1 MYFLF
6 KKLMFDTYSN
16 IFVKSR
22 ELDDCQVYTYYTGIS
37 TNRDASAYFLGSQ
50 SRGLYEMDI
59 FLEGGREDMSH
70 VTYDCLII
78 ET

>member
-1 MYFLF
+1 
-6 KKLMFDTYSN
+6 MFDTYSN

-22 ELDDCQVYTYYTGIS
+22 ELDDMIQELALF
-37 TNRDASAYFLGSQ
+37 NRDASAYFLGSQ